1 MSRTLVARALS
12 VVGHPA
18 LLMPTSIAAAAHM
31 AEAPAS
37 LQRLA
42 VGSALAVA
50 AIVGL
55 FSLWQVRT
63 GRWRHVDASLPGE
76 RRQLTRLLAALLCA
90 LALLAWASGQAP
102 PVATGP
108 LLVALPVLGAHALR
122 ARMKL
127 SLHAA
132 YAAFAAPLLWPQ
144 LLGVGAA
151 ATLALGVA
159 WSRLVLRRHT
169 RAEVWTGLL
178 LGAAAGALL
187 HVLLR

>member
-18 LLMPTSIAAAAHM
+18 LLMPASIAAAAHM
-31 AEAPAS
+31 ADAPPP
-37 LQRLA
+37 LLRLA
-42 VGSALAVA
+42 VGAAVVVAL
-50 AIVGL
+50 IVGL
-55 FSLWQVRT
+55 FSLWQVHT
-63 GRWRHVDASLPGE
+63 GHWRHVDASLPGE

-90 LALLAWASGQAP
+90 VAALAWASGQAP

-108 LLVALPVLGAHALR
+108 LLVALPVLAAHALR